1 MNDANALALDI
12 EPKENPGNEEQLYA
26 SPDLIP
32 PAKLLFDGSSSVE
45 EFVAV
50 GEGFTKAY
58 ILERAKLLPSE
69 RVLDLG
75 SGNGQ
80 KARVLTQYLNEN
92 GSYEGLDIV
101 KSGIDWCR
109 KAYARFP
116 NFNFRLAENLYN
128 SHYTPK
134 GSIRADEYELPY
146 NDEEFDLVFCASLF
160 THLLPHETQNYVS
173 QIRRVLKPEGRLVM
187 TAFLLNSDTT
197 GTADKGTIKFPVERD
212 GYRIAKANDPS
223 WAVALPESFVRE
235 TLETRG
241 MRICEITYGFWAGGR
256 DLLCALQ
263 DCVIAVKKP

>member
-1 MNDANALALDI
+1 MNDTNAPALDT
-12 EPKENPGNEEQLYA
+12 EPKENKGKAEHPYG

-32 PAKLLFDGSSSVE
+32 SAKLLFDGSGSEE

-50 GEGFTKAY
+50 GEGFTREY
-58 ILERAKLLPSE
+58 IINRAKLLPSE

-80 KARVLTQYLNEN
+80 KARVLAGYMNEK

-101 KSGIDWCR
+101 RTGIEWCQ
-109 KAYARFP
+109 KAYARYP
-116 NFNFRLAENLYN
+116 NFKFSLAENLYN

-134 GSIRADEYELPY
+134 GSIRADQYELPY

-173 QIRRVLKPEGRLVM
+173 QISRVLTPEGRLVM

-241 MRICEITYGFWAGGR
+241 LRICEITYGFWAGGR